1 MPVKKSGLG
10 KVVLKNMN
18 PYLSAIIFTLIV
30 KMLLFT
36 PYIGGVI
43 IFACILLSL
52 GIFIQN
58 IFDKMTEG

>member
-1 MPVKKSGLG
+1 
-10 KVVLKNMN
+10 MN